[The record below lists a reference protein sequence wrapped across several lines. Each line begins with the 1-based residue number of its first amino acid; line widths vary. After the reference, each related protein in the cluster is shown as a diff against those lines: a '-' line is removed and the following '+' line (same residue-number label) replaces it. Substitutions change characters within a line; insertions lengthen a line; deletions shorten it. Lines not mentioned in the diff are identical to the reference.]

1 MNTPQQMKRLSELTG
16 LILDL
21 RLSELR
27 AAAHARQ
34 ESLNRLADLA
44 VTPTGGVSPLAAAR
58 ADLLYQRWADHRR
71 AEINPVLARQTAEW
85 MEAQDLAR
93 QAFGRAEVLRALQ
106 RHR

>member
-1 MNTPQQMKRLSELTG
+1 MNTSEQMKRLSELTG

-21 RLSELR
+21 RLSKLR
-27 AAAHARQ
+27 AAARARQ
-34 ESLNRLADLA
+34 ESLDRLAGLA
-44 VTPTGGVSPLAAAR
+44 TSLAGGLPPLAAAR

-93 QAFGRAEVLRALQ
+93 QAFGRAEALRSLQ
-106 RHR
+106 QR